1 MKKLKGK
8 VFMMNARRLSEK
20 KINYL
25 TEKIIMLTRE
35 KHKRSRSKR
44 KIQVRKV
51 KGEKGEGD

>member
-1 MKKLKGK
+1 
-8 VFMMNARRLSEK
+8 
-20 KINYL
+20 
-25 TEKIIMLTRE
+25 MLTTE